1 MTNSPSTPRSPVL
14 GAAIVAVFG
23 VVAALLFAGVFLSLP
38 GNQHFYALI
47 AIGILSFVFALGAYL
62 SQAFAPDPLMPR
74 ALSWGFAGLGFAL
87 LIGTILTN
95 PATTLGF
102 LTQLFALIVVLLFLG
117 VTLLGAYWRSRTVAS
132 AQARLEK
139 REVWKSQAP
148 RSALDYAAAQHERE
162 VTQSPPSTPKGQ
174 A

>member
-47 AIGILSFVFALGAYL
+47 AIGILSLVFSLGAYL
-62 SQAFAPDPLMPR
+62 AQAFAPDPLMPR

-87 LIGTILTN
+87 LVGTILTN

-139 REVWKSQAP
+139 REVWKAQAP
-148 RSALDYAAAQHERE
+148 RSALDYSAAQHERE